1 MLLIVLT
8 TLLCWACSSD
18 DATGSP
24 DGTRPMLTIAVSEQ
38 AWGGETVSITR
49 AGETL
54 DALKAST
61 DGFGLYSTRL
71 NLTNQQVSWADVHWD
86 YGSPLLWPDNVVKY
100 SVSFNSQ
107 KANYSKDGYFTLTAT
122 GTDRT
127 DDINTKFSGCK
138 YNGITFDSALKLY
151 NTTQIGWTSGAHDNK
166 TKVSIVQSTW
176 KADGGTLQ
184 PIKFDNTTLSLDA
197 PTTISDGVVATVKDI
212 PGAKLYIIR
221 NVGRGYH
228 TISRA
233 GTETG
238 IFYVSVDIDYTA
250 YAPYKDLSSTPS
262 DGVTACDG
270 STLTFSPNI
279 GNAIDLLWAED
290 SVSADGTVN
299 MKFHHALGKLT
310 LGSITNN
317 YGRTVT
323 VKEVKFE
330 GNRYASGTLSLTTG
344 EWSSLPAPSSS
355 SKSFGSDTTPTL
367 SQILEGSPAI
377 PNGESVSFKAGSCYL
392 QIPGPAIKVSY
403 TFSTDDYGDQTVSTD
418 VVLEQGKDKTVN
430 LTIGMNHE
438 VVIK

>member
-8 TLLCWACSSD
+8 TMLCWACSSD

-38 AWGGETVSITR
+38 AWSGETVSITR

-61 DGFGLYSTRL
+61 AGFGVYSTDL
-71 NLTNQQVSWADVHWD
+71 GLSNQQVIWNGLLWY
-86 YGSPLLWPDNVVKY
+86 YGSALLWPNNHVPE
-100 SVSFNSQ
+100 S
-107 KANYSKDGYFTLTAT
+107 
-122 GTDRT
+122 
-127 DDINTKFSGCK
+127 
-138 YNGITFDSALKLY
+138 
-151 NTTQIGWTSGAHDNK
+151 
-166 TKVSIVQSTW
+166 
-176 KADGGTLQ
+176 
-184 PIKFDNTTLSLDA
+184 
-197 PTTISDGVVATVKDI
+197 SD
-212 PGAKLYIIR
+212 LL
-221 NVGRGYH
+221 
-228 TISRA
+228 
-233 GTETG
+233 
-238 IFYVSVDIDYTA
+238 A
-250 YAPYKDLSSTPS
+250 YAPYTDLTPVPDS
-262 DGVTACDG
+262 GITACTG
-270 STLTFSPNI
+270 TSLTFSPEA
-279 GNAIDLLWAED
+279 GNMTDLLWAN
-290 SVSADGTVN
+290 STVSKDDGTLN
-299 MKFHHALGKLT
+299 LTFHHALAKLT
-310 LGSITNN
+310 LGTITNS
-317 YGRTVT
+317 YGRTIT
-323 VKEVKFE
+323 MKEVKFE

-344 EWSSLPAPSSS
+344 EWSSLPDPSSS